1 MADKIQLAF
10 ELTTHSFTIA
20 EIRNEAV
27 VILNHTPFSGSSER
41 EMKHD
46 MQLAMSSIPITE
58 KYDEYTLSW
67 VSKQCV
73 VVPTPIFKA
82 SSSLAIYSI
91 CFSKEAITNDLDYN
105 VLSEGNC
112 VTVFEIPLWL
122 KSFFVI
128 RYPRII
134 IQHSFS
140 HLLRSVFEKNRK
152 TEVHISV
159 YADFFQLVLIKDNA
173 LLLANTYDFTNEDD
187 LLYYVSFCI
196 QQNEL
201 SFDKGIIYLHLSEE
215 ADKELVNSFYT
226 KWKMIS
232 NFKSYTCQNTPYS
245 LTKQQLTC
253 V

>member
-1 MADKIQLAF
+1 MANKLQLAF
-10 ELTTHSFTIA
+10 ELTSHSFTIT
-20 EIRNEAV
+20 EIRDQEV
-27 VILNHTPFSGSSER
+27 LVLNHTSFSSSSER
-41 EMKHD
+41 EVKQA
-46 MQLAMSSIPITE
+46 MQLAMSSIPVTE
-58 KYDEYTLSW
+58 NYEEFTLSW
-67 VSKQCV
+67 VSKQSV

-82 SSSLAIYSI
+82 SSTLAIYTT
-91 CFSKEAITNDLDYN
+91 CFTKEAITNDLDYN
-105 VLSEGNC
+105 VISEGNC

-134 IQHSFS
+134 IQHALS
-140 HLLRSVFEKNRK
+140 HTLRSVLEKAVT
-152 TEVHISV
+152 TEIHLAI
-159 YADFFQLVLIKDNA
+159 YADYFHLVMVKGNQ

-201 SFDKGIIYLHLSEE
+201 SFDKGIIHLHLSEE
-215 ADKELVNSFYT
+215 SDKELVNAFYT
-226 KWKMIS
+226 KWKTIS
-232 NFKSYTCQNTPYS
+232 NFKSYTFHNTPYS